1 MINIEHVKRIFQRS
15 SMKKKLEEKFGLI
28 YNNKLKFMFCKLTYH
43 ETQNFHMLRLISNDF
58 HLNLR
63 AT

>member
-1 MINIEHVKRIFQRS
+1 MDIPVFKYE
-15 SMKKKLEEKFGLI
+15 KKLEEKFGLI
-28 YNNKLKFMFCKLTYH
+28 YNKKLKFMFCKLTYH